1 MERFAYEFK
10 ISFCSIGSQSCV
22 FTARYRMLG
31 SRTLHLSVST
41 SRGSYELLRRWTGGF
56 LHTIA
61 CQQNSIRFNVNL
73 ALSPVVE
80 GQVRKTLVCAHPIKH
95 IASSA
100 QLSSAQLAAEIGLP
114 CSLHEKHD
122 IATPVVTKRH
132 PSMSKSRPV
141 DGQRENKGSKSE
153 SLGLTFVWSSVA
165 RSEVVIKLKGVYGG
179 YNMTMTVFLMVGA
192 QTVPSISLC
201 NTL

>member
-1 MERFAYEFK
+1 
-10 ISFCSIGSQSCV
+10 
-22 FTARYRMLG
+22 MLG

-41 SRGSYELLRRWTGGF
+41 SRGSYELLRRWIGRF

-80 GQVRKTLVCAHPIKH
+80 GQVRKTPCVCPSHQAHC
-95 IASSA
+95 

-165 RSEVVIKLKGVYGG
+165 RSEVVTKLKGVYGG

-192 QTVPSISLC
+192 HTVPSISLC